1 MKDDLFLGTVMSQ
14 SPSLHMLQTCP
25 FCWKVRGM
33 IDYLKIDVNQV
44 QVNAMKTKKQ
54 LAFAGDWG
62 KVPVWTSE
70 SGEVVVDS
78 TPILKYIDKEH
89 FDGKISA
96 RGDEEKNEQ
105 WLEWA
110 DTKLSKAT
118 VPILYGTLGS
128 AFKTT
133 IRVARLEK
141 FGFISRRLYAWAGFP
156 IMWGFIAKK
165 RIKNDGRAPKK
176 LWHDLLDEFTA
187 EFENSTF
194 FAGDEPGIVDFA
206 AYGYMK
212 SISPFPQF
220 AQLTDHA
227 EGMKW
232 YNSMEKATS

>member
-1 MKDDLFLGTVMSQ
+1 MT
-14 SPSLHMLQTCP
+14 
-25 FCWKVRGM
+25 
-33 IDYLKIDVNQV
+33 DYLKMDVNQV
-44 QVNAMKTKKQ
+44 QVNAMKTKKE

-62 KVPVWTSE
+62 KVPVWTSS

-96 RGDEEKNEQ
+96 RGDGEKNEQ

-165 RIKNDGRAPKK
+165 RIKNDGRPPKK

-187 EFENSTF
+187 EFEDSTF

-227 EGMKW
+227 KGMKW

>member
-1 MKDDLFLGTVMSQ
+1 MT
-14 SPSLHMLQTCP
+14 
-25 FCWKVRGM
+25 
-33 IDYLKIDVNQV
+33 DYLKIDVDQV
-44 QVNAMKTKKQ
+44 QVNAMKTKKE

-62 KVPVWTSE
+62 KVPVWTSG

-105 WLEWA
+105 WLVWA

-156 IMWGFIAKK
+156 IMWGIIAKK
-165 RIKNDGRAPKK
+165 RIKNDGRSPKN

-232 YNSMEKATS
+232 YNSMEKATA

>member
-1 MKDDLFLGTVMSQ
+1 MT
-14 SPSLHMLQTCP
+14 
-25 FCWKVRGM
+25 
-33 IDYLKIDVNQV
+33 DYLKIDVNQV
-44 QVNAMKTKKQ
+44 QVNAMKTKKE

-62 KVPVWTSE
+62 KVPVWTSGA
-70 SGEVVVDS
+70 GEVVVDS
-78 TPILKYIDKEH
+78 TPILKFIDKEH

>member
-1 MKDDLFLGTVMSQ
+1 MT
-14 SPSLHMLQTCP
+14 
-25 FCWKVRGM
+25 
-33 IDYLKIDVNQV
+33 DYLKIDVNQV
-44 QVNAMKTKKQ
+44 QVNAMKTKKE

-70 SGEVVVDS
+70 AGEVVVDS
-78 TPILKYIDKEH
+78 TPILKFIDKEH

>member
-1 MKDDLFLGTVMSQ
+1 MT
-14 SPSLHMLQTCP
+14 
-25 FCWKVRGM
+25 
-33 IDYLKIDVNQV
+33 DYLKMDVNQV
-44 QVNAMKTKKQ
+44 QVNAMKTKKE

-62 KVPVWTSE
+62 KVPVWTSS

-89 FDGKISA
+89 FHGKISA
-96 RGDEEKNEQ
+96 RGDGEKNEK

-187 EFENSTF
+187 EFEDSTF

-227 EGMKW
+227 KGMKW

>member
-1 MKDDLFLGTVMSQ
+1 MSQ
-14 SPSLHMLQTCP
+14 SPSLHMIQTCP

-44 QVNAMKTKKQ
+44 QVNAMKTKKEV
-54 LAFAGDWG
+54 AFAGDWG
-62 KVPVWTSE
+62 KVPVWTSG

-89 FDGKISA
+89 FEGKISA
-96 RGDEEKNEQ
+96 RGDGEKNEK

-156 IMWGFIAKK
+156 IMWGFVARKHTG
-165 RIKNDGRAPKK
+165 NDDRAPKE

-187 EFENSTF
+187 EFEKSTF

-220 AQLTDHA
+220 ALLTDHA
-227 EGMKW
+227 KGMKW

>member
-1 MKDDLFLGTVMSQ
+1 MT
-14 SPSLHMLQTCP
+14 
-25 FCWKVRGM
+25 
-33 IDYLKIDVNQV
+33 DYLKIDVNQV
-44 QVNAMKTKKQ
+44 QVNAMKTKKE

-62 KVPVWTSE
+62 KVPVWTSS

-165 RIKNDGRAPKK
+165 RIKKDGRSPKN

>member
-1 MKDDLFLGTVMSQ
+1 MDIS
-14 SPSLHMLQTCP
+14 
-25 FCWKVRGM
+25 
-33 IDYLKIDVNQV
+33 
-44 QVNAMKTKKQ
+44 
-54 LAFAGDWG
+54 
-62 KVPVWTSE
+62 

-89 FDGKISA
+89 FHGKISA
-96 RGDEEKNEQ
+96 RGDGEKNEK

-187 EFENSTF
+187 EFEDSTF

-227 EGMKW
+227 KGMKW

>member
-1 MKDDLFLGTVMSQ
+1 MT
-14 SPSLHMLQTCP
+14 
-25 FCWKVRGM
+25 
-33 IDYLKIDVNQV
+33 DYLKIDVNQV
-44 QVNAMKTKKQ
+44 QVNAMKTKKE

-62 KVPVWTSE
+62 KVPVWTSS

-156 IMWGFIAKK
+156 IMWGIIAKK
-165 RIKNDGRAPKK
+165 
-176 LWHDLLDEFTA
+176 
-187 EFENSTF
+187 ENQ
-194 FAGDEPGIVDFA
+194 
-206 AYGYMK
+206 K
-212 SISPFPQF
+212 
-220 AQLTDHA
+220 
-227 EGMKW
+227 
-232 YNSMEKATS
+232 

>member
-1 MKDDLFLGTVMSQ
+1 MT
-14 SPSLHMLQTCP
+14 
-25 FCWKVRGM
+25 
-33 IDYLKIDVNQV
+33 DYLKIDVNQV
-44 QVNAMKTKKQ
+44 QVNAMKTKKE

-62 KVPVWTSE
+62 KVPVWTSS

-156 IMWGFIAKK
+156 IMWGIIAKK

-187 EFENSTF
+187 EFEKLDLFSLEMNL
-194 FAGDEPGIVDFA
+194 VL
-206 AYGYMK
+206 
-212 SISPFPQF
+212 SI
-220 AQLTDHA
+220 LLLMDT
-227 EGMKW
+227 
-232 YNSMEKATS
+232 

>member
-1 MKDDLFLGTVMSQ
+1 MSQ

-33 IDYLKIDVNQV
+33 TDYLKIDFNQV
-44 QVNAMKTKKQ
+44 QVNAMKTKKE

-62 KVPVWTSE
+62 KVPVWTSS

-156 IMWGFIAKK
+156 IMWGIIAKK
-165 RIKNDGRAPKK
+165 RIKNDGRAPKE

-220 AQLTDHA
+220 SQLTDHVN
-227 EGMKW
+227 GMKW

>member
-1 MKDDLFLGTVMSQ
+1 MT
-14 SPSLHMLQTCP
+14 
-25 FCWKVRGM
+25 
-33 IDYLKIDVNQV
+33 DYLKIDVNQV
-44 QVNAMKTKKQ
+44 QVNAMKTKKE

-62 KVPVWTSE
+62 KVPVWTSS

-232 YNSMEKATS
+232 YNSMEKATA

>member
-1 MKDDLFLGTVMSQ
+1 MT
-14 SPSLHMLQTCP
+14 
-25 FCWKVRGM
+25 
-33 IDYLKIDVNQV
+33 DYLKMDVNQV
-44 QVNAMKTKKQ
+44 QVNAMKTKKE

-62 KVPVWTSE
+62 KVPVWTSS

-78 TPILKYIDKEH
+78 TPILKHIDKEH

-96 RGDEEKNEQ
+96 RGDGEKNEQ

-165 RIKNDGRAPKK
+165 RIKNDGRPPKK

-187 EFENSTF
+187 EFEDSTF

-227 EGMKW
+227 KGMKW

>member
-1 MKDDLFLGTVMSQ
+1 MSQ

-25 FCWKVRGM
+25 FCWKVSGM
-33 IDYLKIDVNQV
+33 TDYLKIDVNQV
-44 QVNAMKTKKQ
+44 QVNAMKTKKE

-62 KVPVWTSE
+62 KVPVWTSGA
-70 SGEVVVDS
+70 GEVVVDS
-78 TPILKYIDKEH
+78 TPILKFIDKEH

-156 IMWGFIAKK
+156 IMWGFVARKH
-165 RIKNDGRAPKK
+165 IKNDDRTPKK

>member
-1 MKDDLFLGTVMSQ
+1 MT
-14 SPSLHMLQTCP
+14 
-25 FCWKVRGM
+25 
-33 IDYLKIDVNQV
+33 DYLKMDVNQV
-44 QVNAMKTKKQ
+44 QVNAMKTKKE

-62 KVPVWTSE
+62 KVPVWTSS

-78 TPILKYIDKEH
+78 TPILKHIDKEH

-165 RIKNDGRAPKK
+165 RIKNDGRPPKK

-187 EFENSTF
+187 EFEDSTF

-227 EGMKW
+227 KGMKW